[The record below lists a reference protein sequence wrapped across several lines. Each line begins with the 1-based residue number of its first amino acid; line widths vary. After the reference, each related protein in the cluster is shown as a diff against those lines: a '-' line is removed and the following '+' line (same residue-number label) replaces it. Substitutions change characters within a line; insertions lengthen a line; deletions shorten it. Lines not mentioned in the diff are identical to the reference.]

1 MPLPIIVLDRSA
13 VLLLG
18 VCAGAAIGL
27 GFAGHAGS
35 GASIVKA
42 SVCAIPA
49 KTDTEPPEVA
59 AARLCGSVP
68 QKQLIATLRQGRPV
82 RVAVFGDSYG
92 DGVWSGLQRQ
102 LPRAS
107 FEVVKYSQPAT
118 GFTRYKRLN
127 IETHTAE
134 QIGADPIDIAVVS
147 FGANDVQGII
157 TDEGKYGPM
166 LGDRWKAQI
175 ATRIDRFVGLL
186 RRHHAMVYWVG
197 LPRMRE
203 AQTDSDMGAIN
214 DFYASEMARLDVPFI
229 DTRPLASDKNGQY
242 AAYLPDPKTG
252 ERTLVREGDGVH
264 MSMTGYLWITKGLA
278 ARIRNYVDATRA
290 IDAAP
295 AAPPQVAQ

>member
-1 MPLPIIVLDRSA
+1 MIS
-13 VLLLG
+13 
-18 VCAGAAIGL
+18 
-27 GFAGHAGS
+27 
-35 GASIVKA
+35 
-42 SVCAIPA
+42 
-49 KTDTEPPEVA
+49 
-59 AARLCGSVP
+59 
-68 QKQLIATLRQGRPV
+68 TLRQGRAV

-107 FEVVKYSQPAT
+107 FDVVKYSQPAT

-127 IETHTAE
+127 IEAHTAE
-134 QIGADPIDIAVVS
+134 QIGSEPIDIAVVS

-175 ATRIDRFVGLL
+175 ATRIERFVGLL

-214 DFYASEMARLDVPFI
+214 DFYASEMAKLEVPFI

-252 ERTLVREGDGVH
+252 ERTLIREGDGIH

-278 ARIRNYVDATRA
+278 SRIRDYVDATRA
-290 IDAAP
+290 IDTAP
-295 AAPPQVAQ
+295 ASAAEVAR

>member
-1 MPLPIIVLDRSA
+1 MSLPITILDRSA
-13 VLLLG
+13 ALLLG
-18 VCAGAAIGL
+18 VGAGTAIGL
-27 GFAGHAGS
+27 GFVGHSNSDVPA
-35 GASIVKA
+35 VKDRI
-42 SVCAIPA
+42 CAIPG
-49 KTDTEPPEVA
+49 KTNLTPPEVA
-59 AARLCGSVP
+59 AAQFCGSAP
-68 QKQLIATLRQGRPV
+68 QRQLLATLRQGRPV

-92 DGVWSGLQRQ
+92 DGIWSGLQRQ
-102 LPRAS
+102 LPRAR
-107 FEVVKYSQPAT
+107 FDVVKYSQPAT

-127 IETHTAE
+127 IEAHTAE

-175 ATRIDRFVGLL
+175 ATRIDRFVALL

-197 LPRMRE
+197 LPHMRE
-203 AQTDSDMGAIN
+203 AQTDRDMGAIN
-214 DFYASEMARLDVPFI
+214 QFYASEMAKLDVPFI

-242 AAYLPDPKTG
+242 AAYLPDPVTG

-278 ARIRNYVDATRA
+278 ARIRGYVDATHA

-295 AAPPQVAQ
+295 VAAPGIAR